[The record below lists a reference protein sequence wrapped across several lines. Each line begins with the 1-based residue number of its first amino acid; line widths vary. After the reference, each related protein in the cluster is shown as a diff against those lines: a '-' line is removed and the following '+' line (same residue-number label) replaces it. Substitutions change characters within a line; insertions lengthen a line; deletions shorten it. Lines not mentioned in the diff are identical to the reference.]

1 MTPKP
6 TKYPIAIATYNKD
19 RSKVLAVKRP
29 SDDERLPDVWGL
41 PAGSLRSGETPED
54 AVLRAGREKLGVEL
68 KIIKPI
74 GEDKIEREKHLLRMK
89 VFEAEIINGTPRVPQ
104 PVKGITQYQDW
115 KWAIPDELKDG
126 ARKGSLCCRV
136 FLSNLRQEW

>member
-1 MTPKP
+1 MNQKP
-6 TKYPIAIATYNKD
+6 EKYSITITIYNKD

-41 PAGSLRSGETPED
+41 PAGSLMHREISGD
-54 AVLRAGREKLGVEL
+54 AVLRAGEENLGVEL
-68 KIIKPI
+68 KIIKPV
-74 GEDKIEREKHLLRMK
+74 GEDEVEREKHLLHMK
-89 VFEAEIINGTPRVPQ
+89 VFEAEIINGTPKVPQ

-136 FLSNLRQEW
+136 FLSNLRQGW